1 MQRKWFKIKAS
12 DIALLQF
19 ILEGYEGLVT
29 VSTIDP
35 RDAIIQI
42 SIMPDFEEDVESI
55 LQNLKERFMI
65 KEIPSQNIQV
75 NSC

>member
-42 SIMPDFEEDVESI
+42 SIMPDFAEDVECI
-55 LQNLKERFMI
+55 LEDLKERFMM
-65 KEIPSQNIQV
+65 KEIPSCHLQV
-75 NSC
+75 NPC

>member
-1 MQRKWFKIKAS
+1 MKRKWFKIKAS

-35 RDAIIQI
+35 RDAIIQVA
-42 SIMPDFEEDVESI
+42 IMPDFAEDVESI
-55 LQNLKERFMI
+55 LEDLKERFMI

>member
-1 MQRKWFKIKAS
+1 MERKCFKIKAC

-19 ILEGYEGLVT
+19 ILESYEGLVT

-42 SIMPDFEEDVESI
+42 SIMPDFAEDVESI
-55 LQNLKERFMI
+55 LEDLKERFMI
-65 KEIPSQNIQV
+65 KVIPSQNIRV

>member
-1 MQRKWFKIKAS
+1 MERKWFKIKAS

-42 SIMPDFEEDVESI
+42 SIMPDFVEDVESI
-55 LQNLKERFMI
+55 LEDLKEQFMI